1 MSGDVLFAMTGA
13 EIGKMGIVLKT
24 TRKLW
29 LNQRVGLF
37 KEKFEG
43 ARFLAFLQLISDFGQ
58 DYIENTATGSV
69 QPNISSHGITN
80 CDFPHIS
87 KEHAMEYS
95 TLLSEMFAKIIFNL
109 GQTRTLEKLRDTL
122 LPKLMSGKVRVE

>member
-1 MSGDVLFAMTGA
+1 MFAMTGA
-13 EIGKMGIVLKT
+13 EIGKMGIVPKT
-24 TRKLW
+24 RRKLW

-43 ARFLAFLQLISDFGQ
+43 ARFLAFLHIISDFGQ
-58 DYIENTATGSV
+58 DYIENTATGSA
-69 QPNISSHGITN
+69 QPNISSTGITN

-95 TLLSEMFAKIIFNL
+95 TLLSEMFAKIIFKTI
-109 GQTRTLEKLRDTL
+109 GQIHNLEKLRDTL